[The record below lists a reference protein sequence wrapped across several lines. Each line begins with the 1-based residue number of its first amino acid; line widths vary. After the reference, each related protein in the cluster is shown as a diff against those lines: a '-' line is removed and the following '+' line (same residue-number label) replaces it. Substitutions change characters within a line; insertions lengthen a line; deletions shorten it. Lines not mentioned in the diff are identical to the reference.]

1 MVKLQLEDRMDAIF
15 PTPEWL
21 AAFEEKLNADEKYG
35 QVGSKWEG
43 DIYFI
48 IKPEGN
54 LKEQVV
60 YYLDLWHG
68 KCRGTEVVNDIAT
81 HAPAFTLGAVYGN
94 FARVLTGELDP
105 MQAILT
111 RKLDVRGNM
120 AVMMRSIPTILEFVR
135 CAREITKGIV

>member
-1 MVKLQLEDRMDAIF
+1 MNAIF

-21 AAFEEKLNADEKYG
+21 AAFEEKLNSDEKYG
-35 QVGSKWEG
+35 RVGSKWEG

-54 LKEQVV
+54 LNEQVI

-68 KCRGTEVVNDIAT
+68 KCRGTEVVSDIT
-81 HAPAFTLGAVYGN
+81 SRTPAFSLGAAYGN
-94 FARVLTGELDP
+94 FARVLTGDLDP
-105 MQAILT
+105 MQAIMT
-111 RKLDVRGNM
+111 RKLDVKGNM

-135 CAREITKGIV
+135 CAREITKGII